1 MNKKNNHINRRDFL
15 KIVGAGTVTATT
27 ALYGCG
33 NKNGS
38 QNKNNLQTDGAMT
51 YRQTQHGD
59 DVSSVSY
66 THLTLP
72 TILRV

>member
-38 QNKNNLQTDGAMT
+38 QNKNNLQTDGKQA
-51 YRQTQHGD
+51 
-59 DVSSVSY
+59 SSSN
-66 THLTLP
+66 LTGGISVLLG
-72 TILRV
+72 T